1 MPDEINPELFARLA
15 QLAALEL
22 DPRESEYLRAQLNVQ
37 LRAIAELERIAVPD
51 DVPPAAHGVPFP
63 PDIRPPLRIDRAA
76 VDPILAARR
85 RQRRPSNR
93 ALSSPRPN
101 CGMHFC
107 IDGCWQHSLASA
119 WQPWGQ
125 R

>member
-51 DVPPAAHGVPFP
+51 DVPPAAHGVPSVGCGGLAGVARPTSRVGCP
-63 PDIRPPLRIDRAA
+63 P
-76 VDPILAARR
+76 VT
-85 RQRRPSNR
+85 
-93 ALSSPRPN
+93 
-101 CGMHFC
+101 
-107 IDGCWQHSLASA
+107 LASA
-119 WQPWGQ
+119 L
-125 R
+125 RS